1 MNASDEHASKGRHEA
16 MYSSF
21 DELDKLSQVDYEH
34 AFLAIQRRLSKNQI
48 CMLKYHYN
56 APNKTVAPSELA
68 SLIGYKSV
76 NVVNSQYGTVGSYL
90 CREFNLHYKVKI
102 NTLVH
107 FEDRL
112 IPPDQYLWIMRNTA
126 FAALQRLH
134 WFVS

>member
-1 MNASDEHASKGRHEA
+1 

-21 DELDKLSQVDYEH
+21 DELDNLSQGDYER
-34 AFLAIQRRLSKNQI
+34 AFLVIRKKFSKNQVR
-48 CMLKYHYN
+48 MLEYHYN

-68 SLIGYKSV
+68 DLIGYKSI

-90 CREFNLHYKVKI
+90 CREFKLLYKVRL

-112 IPPDQYLWIMRNTA
+112 IPPDQYLWIMRDSA
-126 FAALQRLH
+126 FAALQKLN
-134 WFVS
+134 WFTR